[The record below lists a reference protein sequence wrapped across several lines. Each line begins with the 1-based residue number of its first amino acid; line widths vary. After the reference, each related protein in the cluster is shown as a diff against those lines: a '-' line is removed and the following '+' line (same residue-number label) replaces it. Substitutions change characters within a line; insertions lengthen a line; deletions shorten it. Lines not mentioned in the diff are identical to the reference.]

1 MKSRSNGIGNILLK
15 LISWLFI
22 LALLLCAS
30 SPFIHPTY
38 LWFIGFLSLLSP
50 YMFLM
55 VGVILVYWV
64 IKLSRFFIFPLL
76 ALLLS
81 AYSFQFNFSFHKPST
96 FVDKKTDNVLRVMSW
111 NLRHFI
117 PYNESNFRPVNKTQI
132 NKVLDEV
139 VRNQP
144 DVICFQEFI
153 SLPKQK
159 NDNPLQLLKE
169 QYGYAY
175 HQFDGADIFRSNQY
189 SGTAVF
195 SKYPIVRSGVV
206 PYPHPQADN
215 SEATVFADVIKDR
228 DTIRIYSVH
237 LQSFGFGN
245 REYNILERAQQD
257 KDEMRESKYLLK
269 KMKKTF
275 ELHGMQADFLTKV
288 LNASPYPFILAGDL
302 NDVPGS
308 YTYMSVRGDHKDAF
322 LEKGF
327 FLGSTFTSSFS
338 FLLKTIPTLRID
350 YIFHPNQFT
359 TTQYKRGGAGI
370 SDHFYVLAD
379 IAMP

>member
-1 MKSRSNGIGNILLK
+1 MKSRSSGISHVILK

-64 IKLSRFFIFPLL
+64 IKLSRFFIFPFL

-81 AYSFQFNFSFHKPST
+81 AYSFQFNFSFHKPSA
-96 FVDKKTDNVLRVMSW
+96 FVEKKSDRVLRVMSW

-117 PYNESNFRPVNKTQI
+117 PYNESNFRPVNKAQI

-169 QYGYAY
+169 RYGYAY

-189 SGTAVF
+189 SGTE
-195 SKYPIVRSGVV
+195 IG
-206 PYPHPQADN
+206 
-215 SEATVFADVIKDR
+215 
-228 DTIRIYSVH
+228 
-237 LQSFGFGN
+237 
-245 REYNILERAQQD
+245 RA
-257 KDEMRESKYLLK
+257 
-269 KMKKTF
+269 
-275 ELHGMQADFLTKV
+275 HV
-288 LNASPYPFILAGDL
+288 
-302 NDVPGS
+302 
-308 YTYMSVRGDHKDAF
+308 
-322 LEKGF
+322 
-327 FLGSTFTSSFS
+327 
-338 FLLKTIPTLRID
+338 
-350 YIFHPNQFT
+350 
-359 TTQYKRGGAGI
+359 
-370 SDHFYVLAD
+370 
-379 IAMP
+379 